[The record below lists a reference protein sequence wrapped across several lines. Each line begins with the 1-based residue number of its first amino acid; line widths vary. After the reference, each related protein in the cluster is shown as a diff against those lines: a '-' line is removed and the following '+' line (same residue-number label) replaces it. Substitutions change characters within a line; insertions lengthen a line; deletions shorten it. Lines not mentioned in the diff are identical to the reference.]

1 MTLLI
6 QAATISHAYGG
17 NQIFTD
23 VSFELRRGDR
33 VALIGENGAGKS
45 TLFKIMAR
53 QLRPDAGVVTHR
65 RNLTVG
71 YLSQEP
77 TLEAWRSIRETVAL
91 AAGDPG
97 ALEAELR
104 ALEARL
110 VEPLDD
116 AAMADVLD
124 AYSVALTRFETGSG
138 ATVEATVAATLSGL
152 GLGQERWDQPIG
164 ELSGGEK
171 KLVGLA
177 RFLVATPDLLLLDEP
192 DNHLDITAK
201 RWLETYLAA
210 YPGAVGL
217 ISHDRTFIDRTMN
230 RIFEIEDG
238 RITGYTGD
246 YSAYLM
252 EKWARLERADRLR
265 DLQERE
271 FKKLKAS
278 AEQLT
283 QWARQNPKFASRA
296 ENQRRK
302 MAEERERLETTP
314 APMLNRRRIDPQFSA
329 ERGSTLALEA
339 TALAKSYADREIVRP
354 FELTIRHGERVGLVG
369 PNGAGKTTLFRL
381 ILGREEP
388 SGGALRI
395 GPSTIPGY
403 YAQEQETLDPAA
415 TPLSWVRAH
424 SPLNEH
430 QALSFLVSF
439 GFDRTDA
446 FNRIAE
452 LSGGERARLQIGT
465 LILTGANFLL
475 LDEPTN
481 NLDIP
486 SVEALEAALLDFTG
500 TILAISHD
508 RYFLDKICDR
518 TLELRDGY
526 LRDFPGGYSAYQD
539 RPKIGALLTIAPMAL
554 PRVTGNDQR

>member
-53 QLRPDAGVVTHR
+53 QIRPDAGVVTHR
-65 RNLTVG
+65 RNLNVG

-77 TLEAWRSIRETVAL
+77 ALEPQHSIRDAVAL
-91 AAGDPG
+91 AAGDPA

-110 VEPLDD
+110 GEPLDD
-116 AAMADVLD
+116 GEMDDVLD
-124 AYSVALTRFETGSG
+124 AYSVALARVEAGSG
-138 ATVEATVAATLSGL
+138 PAVAATVATTLSGL
-152 GLGQERWDQPIG
+152 GLGQERWDQPTG
-164 ELSGGEK
+164 DLSGGEK

-238 RITGYTGD
+238 RITGYAGD
-246 YSAYLM
+246 YSTYLM
-252 EKWARLERADRLR
+252 EKWARLERADQLR

-302 MAEERERLETTP
+302 MADERERLEKTP
-314 APMLNRRRIDPQFSA
+314 PPVLNRRRIDPRFNA

-339 TALAKSYADREIVRP
+339 TALVKFY
-354 FELTIRHGERVGLVG
+354 GER
-369 PNGAGKTTLFRL
+369 
-381 ILGREEP
+381 E
-388 SGGALRI
+388 
-395 GPSTIPGY
+395 
-403 YAQEQETLDPAA
+403 
-415 TPLSWVRAH
+415 
-424 SPLNEH
+424 
-430 QALSFLVSF
+430 
-439 GFDRTDA
+439 
-446 FNRIAE
+446 
-452 LSGGERARLQIGT
+452 
-465 LILTGANFLL
+465 
-475 LDEPTN
+475 
-481 NLDIP
+481 
-486 SVEALEAALLDFTG
+486 
-500 TILAISHD
+500 
-508 RYFLDKICDR
+508 
-518 TLELRDGY
+518 
-526 LRDFPGGYSAYQD
+526 
-539 RPKIGALLTIAPMAL
+539 
-554 PRVTGNDQR
+554 